1 MISLDNKYF
10 TQIIDKK
17 IYEKNYKKYIVD
29 SYKGNGYI
37 KAFKVMDGL
46 EVAYLDMDV
55 KVPMKNML
63 NIDKKC
69 IEITCCLNGQAE
81 IMLDNGKYIFMSDG
95 DISLFGY
102 QTKAAYCD
110 VTGKHFKGIRIMIY
124 IDKFILGLNKMFD
137 TDNFEADKFF
147 GKIFNSDRVIIS
159 HGNVSL
165 NHILKELYVLPDE
178 YNEYLM
184 RIKVVELIFYLVSGI
199 DYKKN
204 DTIYFSKESIE
215 KIKEARKIL
224 LDNLDKFI
232 TIKELSKQVNMN
244 TTDLEKGFKSIY
256 GTTIF
261 TYGKMEK
268 MKKAKELLEDEAL
281 SILEVSLAVGY
292 SNGGKFAKAFK
303 EAFGML
309 PTQYRKEKGMSK

>member
-29 SYKGNGYI
+29 SYKGSGYI
-37 KAFKVMDGL
+37 KAFNVMDGL
-46 EVAYLDMDV
+46 ELAYLDMDV
-55 KVPMKNML
+55 KVSMKNML
-63 NIDKKC
+63 SIDKKC
-69 IEITCCLNGQAE
+69 IEITCCLNGQVE

-124 IDKFILGLNKMFD
+124 IDKFISGLNKMFD
-137 TDNFEADKFF
+137 TDKFEKDSFF

-178 YNEYLM
+178 YNECLM

-232 TIKELSKQVNMN
+232 TIKELSKQVSMN
-244 TTDLEKGFKSIY
+244 ATDLEKGFKSIY

-303 EAFGML
+303 ETFGML
-309 PTQYRKEKGMSK
+309 PTRYRKEKGMSK